1 MTNILLSIIILL
13 LLARIGLQIAEA
25 RRAVGKSCATAD
37 EVQNIDIVVKED
49 DVSETIVDYG
59 RSGFEFVC
67 AYPLRYDR
75 ARLFFTR
82 KIKKTT
88 TNESYQSLHPR

>member
-1 MTNILLSIIILL
+1 MLLFAWIV
-13 LLARIGLQIAEA
+13 LQV
-25 RRAVGKSCATAD
+25 RQGKRAVEKSCATAD

-67 AYPLRYDR
+67 AYPLQYER

-82 KIKKTT
+82 KIIKKHY
-88 TNESYQSLHPR
+88 E

>member
-1 MTNILLSIIILL
+1 MTNILLSIIILLLL

-25 RRAVGKSCATAD
+25 RRAVKKSWATAD
-37 EVQNIDIVVKED
+37 DVQNIDIVVQED

-67 AYPLRYDR
+67 AYPLRYER

-82 KIKKTT
+82 KKIKKYY
-88 TNESYQSLHPR
+88 E